1 MNINNDL
8 IFTTT
13 PIGCEINKYQN
24 KTLKN
29 GNIKNTRDLYKY
41 LNLFILNYKIL
52 NGMTI
57 YVYLFNKV

>member
-13 PIGCEINKYQN
+13 PIGCEINTYQN

-41 LNLFILNYKIL
+41 LNLFILNY
-52 NGMTI
+52 
-57 YVYLFNKV
+57 